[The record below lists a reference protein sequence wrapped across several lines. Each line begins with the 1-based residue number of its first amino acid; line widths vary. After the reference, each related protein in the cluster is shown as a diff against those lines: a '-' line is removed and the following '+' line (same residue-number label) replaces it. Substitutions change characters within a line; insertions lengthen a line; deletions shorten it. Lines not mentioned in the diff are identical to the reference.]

1 MPSQPFKAPDATSG
15 ALEHLQPQSHRL
27 LRRPPGF
34 PRFHGANQVAPIRWH
49 RSSDHRSI
57 RGRGRRNSIGLGEQ
71 GSKPDQTKGSG
82 GGQKQQRLEGQ
93 QEQA

>member
-1 MPSQPFKAPDATSG
+1 MPSEPFAPPDATSG
-15 ALEHLQPQSHRL
+15 DLEHLQPERHRL
-27 LRRPPGF
+27 LRRPTGF
-34 PRFHGANQVAPIRWH
+34 PRFHSTGQMAPIKW
-49 RSSDHRSI
+49 HRSI

-93 QEQA
+93 QEKA

>member
-1 MPSQPFKAPDATSG
+1 MPSQPFTPPHATSG
-15 ALEHLQPQSHRL
+15 THEHLQPQRHRL
-27 LRRPPGF
+27 LRRPAGF
-34 PRFHGANQVAPIRWH
+34 PRSHSANPIAPIKWH
-49 RSSDHRSI
+49 QSI

>member
-1 MPSQPFKAPDATSG
+1 MPSQPFTAPVATSD
-15 ALEHLQPQSHRL
+15 ALEHLQPQRHRL
-27 LRRPPGF
+27 LRRPAGF
-34 PRFHGANQVAPIRWH
+34 PRFHGANQVAPIKW
-49 RSSDHRSI
+49 HRSI

-82 GGQKQQRLEGQ
+82 GGQKQQRLKGQ